1 MTNIPKQPTT
11 PPMPRGVLVDKVKAD
26 TIAVWKAEILERE
39 HIRAVLEDI
48 KREIVQHCCI
58 TVGIDNEPAMTLH
71 DVFEI
76 IEKHISGKER

>member
-11 PPMPRGVLVDKVKAD
+11 PPMPRGVLVDRVKAD

-48 KREIVQHCCI
+48 KLEIKGEMNNPVELAKNRALYW
-58 TVGIDNEPAMTLH
+58 VL
-71 DVFEI
+71 EI
-76 IEKHISGKER
+76 IDKYIEMT